1 MPTRRIQQA
10 ATVVEHG
17 GVIAYSTD
25 TVLGLG
31 CDPHN
36 RKAVEKIL
44 WLKSRGAEKGLI
56 LLTENL
62 ETMQHYTHPLTGEQR
77 DQITTALEGP
87 PTTWVLPASGNVPA
101 WITGH
106 HESVALRIPQHPLA
120 SALCAAVQTLVST
133 SANLSGYPTA
143 TGPGQLRDWFGPHLD
158 YVLLGQEGTGVA
170 SEVRELTGTKVHRR
184 GA

>member
-1 MPTRRIQQA
+1 MLTRRIQQA
-10 ATVVEHG
+10 RTVVEQG

-44 WLKSRGAEKGLI
+44 WLKSRGAGKGLI

-62 ETMQHYTHPLTGEQR
+62 ETMQHYTHPLTAGQR
-77 DQITTALEGP
+77 DQITAGLAGP
-87 PTTWVLPASGNVPA
+87 PTTWVLPASKTVPA

-143 TGPGQLRDWFGPHLD
+143 TGPEQLRDWFGPHLD
-158 YVLLGQEGTGVA
+158 YVLLGPEGTGVA
-170 SEVRELTGTKVHRR
+170 SEVRELKSMKVHRR
-184 GA
+184 GG

>member
-1 MPTRRIQQA
+1 MLTHRIQQA
-10 ATVVEHG
+10 GRVVEQG
-17 GVIAYSTD
+17 GIIAYSTD

-62 ETMQHYTHPLTGEQR
+62 ETMQHYTHPLTPGQR
-77 DQITTALEGP
+77 EQITAALEGP
-87 PTTWVLPASGNVPA
+87 PTTWVLPASKTVPA

-106 HESVALRIPQHPLA
+106 HESVALRIPRHPLA
-120 SALCAAVQTLVST
+120 SALCTAVHTLVST

-143 TGPGQLRDWFGPHLD
+143 TGAGQLRDWFGPHLD
-158 YVLLGQEGTGVA
+158 YVLLGPEGTGVA
-170 SEVRELTGTKVHRR
+170 SEVRELVSAKVHRK
-184 GA
+184 GG